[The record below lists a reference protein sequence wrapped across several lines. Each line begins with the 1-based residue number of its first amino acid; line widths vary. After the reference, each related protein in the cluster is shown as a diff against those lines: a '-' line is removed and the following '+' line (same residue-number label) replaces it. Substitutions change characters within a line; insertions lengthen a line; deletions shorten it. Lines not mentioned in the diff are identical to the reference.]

1 MLLTLLLIAG
11 GTLAVRFMDGSRGAQ
26 MAIVALGLAFVLA
39 VHLTLPAEA
48 PLRRA
53 TGGSLTNWLILG
65 AVVAVIL
72 AYRWILQRLRARAE
86 RTATTG
92 APDANPGAATP
103 DRLSPAEL
111 DRYARHIVLRE
122 VGGPGQQR
130 LRRARVL
137 VIGAGGLGA
146 PVLHYLAAAGVG
158 TIGVIDDDVVSASN
172 LQRQVLFRDDQ
183 IGMPKV
189 FAAQANL
196 RALNPF
202 VEVLPY
208 NRRLTAEIAPDLFA
222 DFDLILDGTDTF
234 ATRYMV
240 NAAAVAARKPLVS
253 GAIGQ
258 WEGQVSLFDSTAG
271 APCYACLFPEA
282 PADGL
287 APSCA
292 EAGVVGALPGIVGS
306 IMAAEAIKHIVGAGR
321 TLTGRMLIFDALY
334 GETRTLALDRRPD
347 CAICGERDDQP
358 DTDQADAGRTDA

>member
-1 MLLTLLLIAG
+1 MILTILLITAAA
-11 GTLAVRFMDGSRGAQ
+11 LAVRFMGGSSVAQ
-26 MAIVALGLAFVLA
+26 RAIVGIGLSFVIA
-39 VHLTLPAEA
+39 VQLTLPTGH
-48 PLRRA
+48 PLKEA
-53 TGGSLTNWLILG
+53 TGGSLANWLIL
-65 AVVAVIL
+65 ATVVAVIL
-72 AYRWILQRLRARAE
+72 GYRWVLRRLRARAGAE
-86 RTATTG
+86 TSAPEKTDTLTA
-92 APDANPGAATP
+92 
-103 DRLSPAEL
+103 AEL

-122 VGGPGQQR
+122 VGGPGQQK

-146 PVLHYLAAAGVG
+146 PVLQYLAAAGVG
-158 TIGVIDDDVVSASN
+158 TIGVIDDDTVSASN

-183 IGMPKV
+183 VGMPKV

-196 RALNPF
+196 AALNPF

-208 NRRLTAEIAPDLFA
+208 NRHLTEMIAPKLFA
-222 DFDLILDGTDTF
+222 EFDLVLDGTDTF

-240 NAAAVAARKPLVS
+240 NAAAATAGKPLVS

-258 WEGQVSLFDSTAG
+258 WEGQVTLFDNSTG
-271 APCYACLFPEA
+271 TPCYACLFPEA

-306 IMAAEAIKHIVGAGR
+306 IMAVEAIKHIVGAGQ

-334 GETRTLALDRRPD
+334 GETRTVAIDRRED
-347 CAICGERDDQP
+347 CQICGAGHGP
-358 DTDQADAGRTDA
+358 DNA